1 MGRTKTASGGGANS
15 PSSDSNSASNTAQHA
30 ENRIKDLLKELYSL
44 IHNVQVKYI
53 WTITMLVVS
62 SFSFL
67 F

>member
-44 IHNVQVKYI
+44 IHNVQVKHVI
-53 WTITMLVVS
+53 SLK
-62 SFSFL
+62 L
-67 F
+67 RL